1 MGAISL
7 WLTPFDGTRLIGYI
21 TSIVFAGDAYV
32 RGITLLQQAKRNDEL
47 EGIRY
52 DAGVDFYDALTQSQI
67 DSYLEVKALE
77 IETQTIKRLIPLIQQ
92 KTQLER
98 QLDAVS
104 PIHPEM
110 SEEDRFNAAKSA
122 VDSAFVEPESKSDR
136 SEQIT
141 EEDIRKQFSEAMDGT
156 YWKAILKALGNG
168 ATKHEIIKDVL
179 GCNPSAEKV
188 GGAYFDY
195 LKAKYME

>member
-98 QLDAVS
+98 QLNAVS

-122 VDSAFVEPESKSDR
+122 VDSAFVEPENRSDR
-136 SEQIT
+136 SAQIT
-141 EEDIRKQFSEAMDGT
+141 EEDIRKQFPEIGDT
-156 YWKAILKALGNG
+156 TCWKAILKALNNG
-168 ATKHEIIKDVL
+168 ADRDEIVRDVL
-179 GCNPSAEKV
+179 GCSDSNT
-188 GGAYFDY
+188 GLGRAYFDL
-195 LKAKYME
+195 LKGKFM